1 MLSKFQIYAFYSI
14 LENTWLSSKNCSPT
28 SSCVFSPD
36 SRYVCYTFYPLYL
49 LVLLVFWGE
58 SKRSDFLF
66 QWYFPDNF
74 NDFFPCKSEF
84 FSMDLLF
91 LILNL
96 IFKILDGLLVLF
108 PACQDLFLIT
118 FCSLLWYVLLSFL
131 TCIFLCSA
139 LKFHHRFLRCL
150 ILLFF
155 VDSPS

>member
-1 MLSKFQIYAFYSI
+1 MRTFGQANGSGNLTFLLLLRSLSFVPCGLTLMCLDADFCIIILLWRFVVLSKFQIYAFYSI

-74 NDFFPCKSEF
+74 NDFFPVNQNF
-84 FSMDLLF
+84 FQWIYCF
-91 LILNL
+91 
-96 IFKILDGLLVLF
+96 
-108 PACQDLFLIT
+108 
-118 FCSLLWYVLLSFL
+118 
-131 TCIFLCSA
+131 
-139 LKFHHRFLRCL
+139 
-150 ILLFF
+150 
-155 VDSPS
+155 